1 MKEVGSESVRMG
13 NHVLLFTLPCSDEE
27 VDKWE
32 GDRHGW
38 EVEESREL
46 LCSSC
51 NECPSVGYLCSK
63 KLVRV
68 KKKKLDCISTID

>member
-13 NHVLLFTLPCSDEE
+13 NHVLLFTLPCSDGELDE
-27 VDKWE
+27 WE

-38 EVEESREL
+38 EVEESGEL

-51 NECPSVGYLCSK
+51 NERPSVGCLCSK
-63 KLVRV
+63 KLTTV
-68 KKKKLDCISTID
+68 KKKKSDL